1 MSDNAKLRHA
11 EYTRRPTNPIDAER
25 MRAQAGIA
33 KGGPMA
39 AFWAEVERCDAWLA
53 SREEPEK
60 PTRAPKWMRGKR
72 SAFSPQ
78 VPAPPADGGSHDDE
92 A

>member
-1 MSDNAKLRHA
+1 MSDNARLGAAKS
-11 EYTRRPTNPIDAER
+11 TRPANPIDAER
-25 MRAQAGIA
+25 LRAQEGIA

-39 AFWAEVERCDAWLA
+39 AFWAELERCDAWLA

-60 PTRAPKWMRGKR
+60 PTRAPRWMRGKR
-72 SAFSPQ
+72 SAFAPQ
-78 VPAPPADGGSHDDE
+78 VPTAPADDGSHDDE